1 MAFFIFLLKIILT
14 CWQENIMTK
23 KKKNLSDHSSADIPN
38 GQDLKIG
45 IVTAQWNRTI
55 TDQLLDGCAQALK
68 DHGVSEND
76 IFSIQV
82 PGSYELPQG
91 ARILLTRHRKLD
103 AVICLG
109 CVIKG
114 ETDHNN
120 YINRAVA
127 SGLMQLGLTSG
138 VPCIFGVLT
147 PNSMEQAVER
157 SGGKH
162 GNKGIEAAISA
173 LQMADLNKREG
184 LPAHKIGFGL

>member
-1 MAFFIFLLKIILT
+1 
-14 CWQENIMTK
+14 MTK